1 MKTQQTFTI
10 FLPSKYGI
18 CSKTKKAKDFKHAF
32 QKISLSDRMK
42 EGWIEDEDGDTF
54 TFYHILGIEET
65 I

>member
-18 CSKTKKAKDFKHAF
+18 CQKTKQAKDFKDAF
-32 QKISLSDRMK
+32 KKISISDRMK
-42 EGWIEDEDGDTF
+42 EGWIEDEDGYSF